1 MTFLSV
7 VGVGLTFIGITFR
20 VFPKRRLNML
30 HLILR
35 LVLGWLSDADGNV
48 MMCCY
53 RQVKAGFLKT
63 FLKNLNC
70 EKKNSWI
77 FQAKTQRTGGDSS
90 QVNFK
95 TLLV

>member
-7 VGVGLTFIGITFR
+7 VGVGQTFMGVTFR

-35 LVLGWLSDADGNV
+35 LVLGWLSDVDGNV

-53 RQVKAGFLKT
+53 RQVNAGFLKT

-70 EKKNSWI
+70 EKKPHGFFRPKLNEPVVI
-77 FQAKTQRTGGDSS
+77 VVK
-90 QVNFK
+90 
-95 TLLV
+95 